1 MRNIS
6 YYYES
11 REGGRMSASAR
22 HEPGPSLVNGAPL
35 RRPPR
40 EPRPEARGW
49 QRRSPALVRP
59 SSQGQ
64 ASARAPTSPPLGQ
77 SLATAP
83 ISPPLGQSLTT
94 APVSPPL
101 RSSAAAVGLP
111 PGRARRGAAPL
122 AGAAAAEQR
131 RRTWAAVLLV
141 YALAQA
147 NLGLA
152 WDIRWHGAVGRD
164 DFWTAPHILI
174 YSGVALAGLLCLGI
188 VLATSV
194 RYWRGDRVLDDANT
208 VTVLGIFR
216 TPL

>member
-6 YYYES
+6 YYYEY

-22 HEPGPSLVNGAPL
+22 HEPGPSLVNGAAL
-35 RRPPR
+35 RQPPR

-64 ASARAPTSPPLGQ
+64 ASARVPTSPPLGQ
-77 SLATAP
+77 SLA
-83 ISPPLGQSLTT
+83 T

-147 NLGLA
+147 NLG
-152 WDIRWHGAVGRD
+152 
-164 DFWTAPHILI
+164 
-174 YSGVALAGLLCLGI
+174 
-188 VLATSV
+188 
-194 RYWRGDRVLDDANT
+194 
-208 VTVLGIFR
+208 
-216 TPL
+216 